1 MGYAAIA
8 LAIVGF
14 VVGAVFRL
22 RVLLTLV
29 GVLLVLSITFSL
41 SRGFSFLQTAVAL
54 SVAQAIL
61 QGTYF
66 LGLVARSFFYRTDNG
81 HLAATHPPQDL
92 PRDRN
97 DFKVS
102 DIPSKIPRWP
112 RRFAQG
118 TERHR

>member
-14 VVGAVFRL
+14 LVGAVFRL

-29 GVLLVLSITFSL
+29 GVLLVVSIAFALSH
-41 SRGFSFLQTAVAL
+41 GFSFLQTALAIF
-54 SVAQAIL
+54 VAQAIF
-61 QGTYF
+61 QATYF

-81 HLAATHPPQDL
+81 HNPATRPPQDF
-92 PRDRN
+92 PHDRS

-102 DIPSKIPRWP
+102 DIQSRIPRWP

-118 TERHR
+118 TERHP

>member
-41 SRGFSFLQTAVAL
+41 SHGFSFFQTAVTL
-54 SVAQAIL
+54 IVAQTIL

-81 HLAATHPPQDL
+81 HIPAIHPAHDL
-92 PRDRN
+92 PRDRS